1 MPHPET
7 IKDLGAA
14 ARSLISKGTE
24 DVSPETVAALV
35 EGSDEFLREVAEDNA
50 PEQMH
55 AFRKEFAELLKDA
68 EIDRLIVIVGDLDR
82 CLPDTAIETREASRL
97 FLFRSEESREG
108 KECVS
113 TCRYRWSPYPLKTK
127 KI

>member
-68 EIDRLIVIVGDLDR
+68 EIDRLIVLVDDLDR
-82 CLPDTAIETREASRL
+82 CLPDTASETMEAIRL
-97 FLFRSEESREG
+97 FLSWPTPAIVLQADEG
-108 KECVS
+108 KH
-113 TCRYRWSPYPLKTK
+113 TK
-127 KI
+127 AGWRRGQAR